1 MSEKQVVENVPLT
14 EVSKDVEV
22 MINTLNSLLPQ
33 NAPFVI
39 QQVSE
44 AVKLLIG
51 ETEDLA
57 KRNLEMAI
65 SITEQISKFSQGDI
79 VYNYVPIV
87 LALLQDLQGISLDK
101 FDTIT
106 EEQFEQAKHEIPFSY
121 SLIQQ
126 FVDRYPVD
134 TKNAPTTLIDF
145 IKEGKKNISLVILA
159 RLLSDVTAGKN
170 ALNVA
175 YIMLALNMNKI
186 QFTEEA
192 FQFYVDI
199 LTALNTVQY

>member
-1 MSEKQVVENVPLT
+1 MSEKQTVENVPLT

-51 ETEDLA
+51 ETEDIA

-101 FDTIT
+101 FDTIN
-106 EEQFEQAKHEIPFSY
+106 HEIPFSY

-126 FVDRYPVD
+126 FVDSYPVD

>member
-87 LALLQDLQGISLDK
+87 LALLQDLKGISLDK
-101 FDTIT
+101 FDTIN
-106 EEQFEQAKHEIPFSY
+106 HEIPFSY

-199 LTALNTVQY
+199 LTALNTAQY

>member
-1 MSEKQVVENVPLT
+1 MSEKQTVENVPLT

-101 FDTIT
+101 FDTIN
-106 EEQFEQAKHEIPFSY
+106 HEIPFSY

>member
-1 MSEKQVVENVPLT
+1 MSEKQTVENVPVT

-44 AVKLLIG
+44 AVKLLTV
-51 ETEDLA
+51 ETEDLV

-101 FDTIT
+101 FDTIN
-106 EEQFEQAKHEIPFSY
+106 HEIPFSY

>member
-1 MSEKQVVENVPLT
+1 MSEKQVENVPVT

-51 ETEDLA
+51 ETEDIA

-101 FDTIT
+101 FDTIN
-106 EEQFEQAKHEIPFSY
+106 HEIPFSY

>member
-44 AVKLLIG
+44 AVKLLIV
-51 ETEDLA
+51 EPEDLA

-87 LALLQDLQGISLDK
+87 LALLQDLKGISLDK
-101 FDTIT
+101 FDTIN
-106 EEQFEQAKHEIPFSY
+106 HEIPFSY

>member
-1 MSEKQVVENVPLT
+1 MSEKQVVENVPVT

-44 AVKLLIG
+44 AVKLLIV
-51 ETEDLA
+51 ETEDIV

-87 LALLQDLQGISLDK
+87 LALLQDLKGISLDK
-101 FDTIT
+101 FDTIN
-106 EEQFEQAKHEIPFSY
+106 HEIPFSY

-126 FVDRYPVD
+126 FVDTYPVD

-175 YIMLALNMNKI
+175 YIMLDLNMNKI

>member
-1 MSEKQVVENVPLT
+1 MSEKQVVENVSVT

-51 ETEDLA
+51 ETEDLV

-87 LALLQDLQGISLDK
+87 LVLLQDLKGISLDK
-101 FDTIT
+101 FDTIN
-106 EEQFEQAKHEIPFSY
+106 HEIPFSY

-134 TKNAPTTLIDF
+134 TKSAPTTLIDF

>member
-1 MSEKQVVENVPLT
+1 MSEKQVENVPVT

-87 LALLQDLQGISLDK
+87 LALLQDLKGIYLDK
-101 FDTIT
+101 FDRIN
-106 EEQFEQAKHEIPFSY
+106 HEIPFSY

>member
-1 MSEKQVVENVPLT
+1 MSEKQVVENAPLT

-101 FDTIT
+101 FDTIN
-106 EEQFEQAKHEIPFSY
+106 HEIPFSY

>member
-1 MSEKQVVENVPLT
+1 MSEKQTVENVPLT

-51 ETEDLA
+51 ETEDIA

-101 FDTIT
+101 FDTIN
-106 EEQFEQAKHEIPFSY
+106 HEIPFSY

-126 FVDRYPVD
+126 FVDKYPVD

>member
-1 MSEKQVVENVPLT
+1 MSEKQVVENVPVT

-87 LALLQDLQGISLDK
+87 LALLQDLKGISLDK
-101 FDTIT
+101 FDTIN
-106 EEQFEQAKHEIPFSY
+106 HEIPFSY

-145 IKEGKKNISLVILA
+145 IREGKKNISLVILA
-159 RLLSDVTAGKN
+159 RILSDVTAGKN

-199 LTALNTVQY
+199 LTALNTAQY

>member
-65 SITEQISKFSQGDI
+65 SITERVSKFSQGDI
-79 VYNYVPIV
+79 VY
-87 LALLQDLQGISLDK
+87 D
-101 FDTIT
+101 
-106 EEQFEQAKHEIPFSY
+106 
-121 SLIQQ
+121 
-126 FVDRYPVD
+126 
-134 TKNAPTTLIDF
+134 
-145 IKEGKKNISLVILA
+145 
-159 RLLSDVTAGKN
+159 
-170 ALNVA
+170 
-175 YIMLALNMNKI
+175 
-186 QFTEEA
+186 
-192 FQFYVDI
+192 
-199 LTALNTVQY
+199 

>member
-1 MSEKQVVENVPLT
+1 MSEKQVVENVSVT

-51 ETEDLA
+51 ETEDLV

-101 FDTIT
+101 FDTIN
-106 EEQFEQAKHEIPFSY
+106 HEIPFSY

>member
-1 MSEKQVVENVPLT
+1 MSEKQVVENVPVT

-22 MINTLNSLLPQ
+22 LVNTLNSLLPQ

-44 AVKLLIG
+44 AVKLLIV
-51 ETEDLA
+51 ETEDIV

-65 SITEQISKFSQGDI
+65 SITEQISKFSQGEI

-101 FDTIT
+101 FDTIN
-106 EEQFEQAKHEIPFSY
+106 HEIPFSY

-126 FVDRYPVD
+126 FVDTYPVD
-134 TKNAPTTLIDF
+134 TKNAPATLIDF
-145 IKEGKKNISLVILA
+145 IREGKKNISLVILA
-159 RLLSDVTAGKN
+159 RILSDVTAGKN

-175 YIMLALNMNKI
+175 YIMLDLNMNKI

-199 LTALNTVQY
+199 LTALNTAQY

>member
-1 MSEKQVVENVPLT
+1 MSEKQVVENVPVT

-22 MINTLNSLLPQ
+22 LVNTLNSLLPQ

-44 AVKLLIG
+44 AVKLLIV
-51 ETEDLA
+51 ETEDIV

-87 LALLQDLQGISLDK
+87 LALLQDLKGISLDK
-101 FDTIT
+101 FDTIN
-106 EEQFEQAKHEIPFSY
+106 HEIPFSY

-126 FVDRYPVD
+126 FVDTYPVD

-145 IKEGKKNISLVILA
+145 IREGKKNISLVILA
-159 RLLSDVTAGKN
+159 RILSDVTAGKN

-175 YIMLALNMNKI
+175 YIMLDLNMNKI

-199 LTALNTVQY
+199 LTALNTAQY

>member
-44 AVKLLIG
+44 AVKLLIV
-51 ETEDLA
+51 ETEDLV

-87 LALLQDLQGISLDK
+87 LALLQDLKGISLDK
-101 FDTIT
+101 FDTIN
-106 EEQFEQAKHEIPFSY
+106 HEIPFSY

-186 QFTEEA
+186 QFIEEA

>member
-1 MSEKQVVENVPLT
+1 MSEKQVVENAPLT

-87 LALLQDLQGISLDK
+87 LALLQDLKGISLDK
-101 FDTIT
+101 FDTIN
-106 EEQFEQAKHEIPFSY
+106 HEIPFSY

-134 TKNAPTTLIDF
+134 TKTAPTTLIDF

>member
-1 MSEKQVVENVPLT
+1 MSEKQTVENVPVT

-87 LALLQDLQGISLDK
+87 LALLQDLKGIHLDK
-101 FDTIT
+101 FDTIN
-106 EEQFEQAKHEIPFSY
+106 HEIPFSY

>member
-1 MSEKQVVENVPLT
+1 MSEKQTVENVPLT

-101 FDTIT
+101 FDTIN
-106 EEQFEQAKHEIPFSY
+106 HEIPFSY

-126 FVDRYPVD
+126 FVDRYPID

>member
-1 MSEKQVVENVPLT
+1 MSEKQVENVPVT

-51 ETEDLA
+51 ETEDLV

-101 FDTIT
+101 FDTIN
-106 EEQFEQAKHEIPFSY
+106 HEIPFSY